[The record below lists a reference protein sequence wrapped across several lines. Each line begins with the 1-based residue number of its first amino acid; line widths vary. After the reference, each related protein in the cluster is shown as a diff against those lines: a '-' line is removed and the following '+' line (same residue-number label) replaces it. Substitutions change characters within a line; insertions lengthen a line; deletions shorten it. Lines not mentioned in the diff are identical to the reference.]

1 MKYFP
6 HFKPASDYTRYCF
19 DKHGIK
25 PFKAAYECQAR
36 CNGFAPVDLTI
47 IAHDA
52 GGYSFAHGAVI
63 TSETFKRREDAARAA
78 FVWYGA
84 NLPLFK
90 LSRDFA

>member
-25 PFKAAYECQAR
+25 PFKAVYECQAR
-36 CNGFAPVDLTI
+36 NDGFAPVDLTLI
-47 IAHDA
+47 KHDA
-52 GGYSFAHGAVI
+52 GEYSFAYGGVIDGAR
-63 TSETFKRREDAARAA
+63 FKRREDAARAA
-78 FVWYGA
+78 FVWYGV

-90 LSRDFA
+90 LSPSFA